1 MENRINKDLISNIE
15 IDEDMKKT
23 LYRNC
28 IKKRRTADFRFR
40 YSGVLTA
47 LIIVIVFGVFSIGTS
62 AAIISFRSRLANMD
76 TEEFDSYAAEVDA
89 DTFIST
95 DEGFSREL
103 TIKEIKKVIELERK
117 YYDEGVFPKKNMPHY
132 ETFAERGKNELAYV
146 VSDNI
151 VYLPEKDMNDEQILE
166 YIDHDAKKRYVN
178 ILELKADGFEPG
190 QGMALE
196 STPLTSG
203 SIEEKTKKAADKYL
217 KDYYGLVT
225 DDSWIVLVDIFDES
239 EDKYGNM
246 MTLGV
251 LHYYQLGTGYATCYD
266 LYINAD
272 DMSLLMIGEA
282 GYGSIIDSEAYTYAE
297 AEEYVAEREQTAL
310 NAIKKEFGYEN
321 PDSIKYDFEGFNLED
336 GKTASVNFEMEFSG
350 RTVYSE
356 VRIEDSELLFLS
368 RFLPLLMQKNPM
380 QSLLQE
386 MYTILL
392 SLLSLP

>member
-76 TEEFDSYAAEVDA
+76 TDEFGSYKAEVDA

-132 ETFAERGKNELAYV
+132 ETATERGKNELAYV

-151 VYLPEKDMNDEQILE
+151 VYLPDKDMNDEQILE

-178 ILELKADGFEPG
+178 ILELKADGLEPG
-190 QGMALE
+190 EGMALE

-368 RFLPLLMQKNPM
+368 RF
-380 QSLLQE
+380 
-386 MYTILL
+386 
-392 SLLSLP
+392 

>member
-15 IDEDMKKT
+15 IDEDMKRT

-40 YSGVLTA
+40 YSGVLMA
-47 LIIVIVFGVFSIGTS
+47 LIIVTVFGVFSIGTS
-62 AAIISFRSRLANMD
+62 AAIISFRNRLSNMD
-76 TEEFDSYAAEVDA
+76 DKEFTSYQAEVDA

-117 YYDEGVFPKKNMPHY
+117 YYDEGVFPEKNMPHY
-132 ETFAERGKNELAYV
+132 ETSDDRGKNELAYV
-146 VSDNI
+146 VSDNM
-151 VYLPEKDMNDEQILE
+151 VYLPDADMDDEQILE
-166 YIDHDAKKRYVN
+166 YINHDAKKRYVN
-178 ILELKADGFEPG
+178 ILELKAEGIEPG
-190 QGMALE
+190 QGMAIE
-196 STPLTSG
+196 STPITAG
-203 SIEEKTKKAADKYL
+203 SVEEKARKAADKYL
-217 KDYYGLVT
+217 KDYYGLKT

-239 EDKYGNM
+239 EDRYGNI
-246 MTLGV
+246 MTLGI
-251 LHYYQLGTGYATCYD
+251 LHYYRLGTGYATCYD

-272 DMSLLMIGEA
+272 DMSLLSIGEA

-310 NAIKKEFGYEN
+310 KAIKKEFGYEN

-336 GKTASVNFEMEFSG
+336 GKTASINFEMEFSG

-356 VRIEDSELLFLS
+356 VRIEDNELMYLS
-368 RFLPLLMQKNPM
+368 RF
-380 QSLLQE
+380 
-386 MYTILL
+386 
-392 SLLSLP
+392 